1 MQMLACFMQIVTLG
15 SVSGARTIV
24 GPAPAPPA
32 LTAAPGGGSVL
43 RVGHKRFYIDLGSN
57 QRGAFLRITEV
68 CRGSQLSVELFIYEW
83 QPSECPLN
91 SDIALPDASRCWPG
105 AHGQA
110 PMFRRIFCLQAPFLM
125 P

>member
-1 MQMLACFMQIVTLG
+1 MQMVTLG

-68 CRGSQLSVELFIYEW
+68 SRAFCGPFHLCMASFRGTLGGL
-83 QPSECPLN
+83 
-91 SDIALPDASRCWPG
+91 
-105 AHGQA
+105 
-110 PMFRRIFCLQAPFLM
+110 
-125 P
+125 